1 MEYESKRPLVHEEI
15 EIFEEK
21 VKVFD
26 VREVREDREI
36 HAEIHHEDGTE
47 HTSVKKKHDA
57 SIVFPSLKSSL
68 SLTETSPLQDMQL
81 PKKMD
86 SEEEAV
92 VSKTEKINKNLTLP
106 VDDQLVKASESSLL
120 VNQKEQRFSSVKVL
134 VQPKISS
141 QCVSSDQYWTDL
153 FSPMTAVPPQKEKP
167 RSFGND
173 ISTKMEKIYNE
184 DILPLEQSTQ
194 PTSHKDTDIHK
205 ETIVSFLGNKMSG
218 ALFKGVSD
226 FPTTILPQTKVFLP
240 EEGYQCRKPSAMG
253 SDKTGP
259 AEAQTT
265 RDDKDP
271 NKERA
276 EKLQK
281 GICFS

>member
-1 MEYESKRPLVHEEI
+1 MEYKSKRPLIHEEM

-21 VKVFD
+21 VFD
-26 VREVREDREI
+26 VRDVREDIREI

-47 HTSVKKKHDA
+47 HISVKKKHNA
-57 SIVFPSLKSSL
+57 SVVFPSLKSSL
-68 SLTETSPLQDMQL
+68 PLTEASTLQNMHL
-81 PKKMD
+81 TKKMD
-86 SEEEAV
+86 SKEEAV
-92 VSKTEKINKNLTLP
+92 VSKTKKINKNLP
-106 VDDQLVKASESSLL
+106 VDDQLVKASESSLF

-134 VQPKISS
+134 VPKMSS

-153 FSPMTAVPPQKEKP
+153 FSPITAVPPQKEKP
-167 RSFGND
+167 KSFGND
-173 ISTKMEKIYNE
+173 ISTKMEKIYDE

-194 PTSHKDTDIHK
+194 LKSPEDTHIHK

-218 ALFKGVSD
+218 ALFKAVSD

-240 EEGYQCRKPSAMG
+240 EEGYWCRKPSAMG

-259 AEAQTT
+259 AEAQAT

-271 NKERA
+271 DKERA

>member
-1 MEYESKRPLVHEEI
+1 MEYETKRPLVHEEI
-15 EIFEEK
+15 E
-21 VKVFD
+21 VFD
-26 VREVREDREI
+26 VREVREDIREI
-36 HAEIHHEDGTE
+36 HVEMDHEDGTE
-47 HTSVKKKHDA
+47 HIS
-57 SIVFPSLKSSL
+57 KSSL
-68 SLTETSPLQDMQL
+68 SLTETSHLQNMQL
-81 PKKMD
+81 TKKMD
-86 SEEEAV
+86 SKEEAV
-92 VSKTEKINKNLTLP
+92 VSKTEKINKNVTHP

-120 VNQKEQRFSSVKVL
+120 VNQQEQRFSSVKVL
-134 VQPKISS
+134 VQPKMSS

-153 FSPMTAVPPQKEKP
+153 FSPITAVPPQKEKP
-167 RSFGND
+167 KSFGND

-184 DILPLEQSTQ
+184 DILPLERSTQ
-194 PTSHKDTDIHK
+194 PTSPKDTDIHK

-226 FPTTILPQTKVFLP
+226 FPTTILPQTKVLLP
-240 EEGYQCRKPSAMG
+240 EEGYRCRKPSAMG

-259 AEAQTT
+259 AEDQAT